1 MEEASPFVFT
11 VESAEFFS
19 VGRAL
24 QRGFGK
30 RAIGEVT
37 FSVQNKILS
46 IGSHCGGGQMACEGE
61 GEISARVKGSAFCT
75 LITSRFREKAPVGPM
90 KLVFRPGIKEVAIA
104 GAGVKARY

>member
-1 MEEASPFVFT
+1 MEEAVPLVFT

-37 FSVQNKILS
+37 LAVRNKVLS
-46 IGSHCGGGQMACEGE
+46 IDCDSGGGQMASEGE
-61 GEISARVKGSAFCT
+61 GEISAWLKASAFCT

-90 KLVFRPGIKEVAIA
+90 KLVFRPGIREVAIA